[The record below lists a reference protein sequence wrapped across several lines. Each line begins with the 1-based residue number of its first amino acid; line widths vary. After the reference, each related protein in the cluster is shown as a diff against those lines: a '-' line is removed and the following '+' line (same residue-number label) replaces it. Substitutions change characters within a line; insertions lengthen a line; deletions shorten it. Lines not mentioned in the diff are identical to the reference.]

1 MNELDRLRAAYPT
14 LADQTPPAAT
24 VARLQSLYDDPF
36 AQRPTPAPA
45 QSRRRRRRPS
55 RRIGLLAIAGVIVSG
70 TAVAATSGG
79 WRPLLGSADRPR
91 PLGATS
97 SVPADHRAALAVLRR
112 PQTEAD
118 RGPLVQ
124 QALRK
129 LSRETI
135 NGIHTDAIRVLFRAP
150 REVVVLVPAQRAGPR
165 IKGSPSSKA
174 TQRDVL
180 YVMSGSYQNARTWKI
195 TSGGKRKTV
204 RFPAGYHWGA
214 TSGTLETLRTT
225 GIQTGTSP
233 NPGGGLVL
241 NGRPQRSANRRV
253 TLVPDGVAR
262 VRVRLRGGRFIT
274 VPVRNNVYRYTI
286 DGVSVNP
293 GTVWFDAAG
302 RRINR
307 RKRP

>member
-1 MNELDRLRAAYPT
+1 MNELQRLRAAYPP
-14 LADQTPPAAT
+14 LPDETPPAAT
-24 VARLQSLYDDPF
+24 VARLRSLYDQPT
-36 AQRPTPAPA
+36 TPAAP
-45 QSRRRRRRPS
+45 QHRSWRRRPS
-55 RRIGLLAIAGVIVSG
+55 RRIGLLAVAGVIVTG

-91 PLGATS
+91 PLAATS
-97 SVPADHRAALAVLRR
+97 SVPADQLAALAVLRR

-124 QALRK
+124 EALRK

-135 NGIHTDAIRVLFRAP
+135 NGIHTGAIRVLFRAP

-165 IKGSPSSKA
+165 IKSVPSSTS
-174 TQRDVL
+174 TQRDAL
-180 YVMSGSYQNARTWKI
+180 YVMAGSYQNARTWKI
-195 TSGGKRKTV
+195 TSGGKPKTI

-214 TSGTLETLRTT
+214 TAGTLQTLRTT

-233 NPGGGLVL
+233 NPSGGLVL
-241 NGRPQRSANRRV
+241 NGQPPRSANRRV

-262 VRVRLRGGRFIT
+262 VRVRLRGGRSIT

-286 DGVSVNP
+286 HGVSANL
-293 GTVWFDAAG
+293 GTIWFDAAG
-302 RRINR
+302 RRIDH